1 MIDNPSSDSQENELD
16 MFNVIQAYVELLDK
30 HFGSV
35 CELDIVFEFQQAYQI
50 LDEFILAGHVQ
61 ESSQEKVCKFYFFS
75 KIWRTVVKRYQISF
89 IDSEFRP
96 RCRSPNQR
104 PRGGWNADRTRSNV
118 KMPKFQRLFTS
129 ICLHSSRYANRSS
142 TNRSIILQIL

>member
-75 KIWRTVVKRYQISF
+75 KI
-89 IDSEFRP
+89 
-96 RCRSPNQR
+96 
-104 PRGGWNADRTRSNV
+104 
-118 KMPKFQRLFTS
+118 
-129 ICLHSSRYANRSS
+129 
-142 TNRSIILQIL
+142 